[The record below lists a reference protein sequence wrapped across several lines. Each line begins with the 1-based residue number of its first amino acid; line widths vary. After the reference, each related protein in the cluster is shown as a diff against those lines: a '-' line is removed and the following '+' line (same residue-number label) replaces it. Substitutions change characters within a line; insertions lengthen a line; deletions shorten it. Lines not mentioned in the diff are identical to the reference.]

1 MKRKLI
7 TRNKNNVTG
16 VLRYA
21 RRNSLFPKDAMHF
34 GRYLAEIRML
44 IRHEHRYG
52 AEPDLAQA
60 EPAYRPGY
68 YIVPCISS
76 RGVICKHIIVSAE
89 KLKEMQRA

>member
-7 TRNKNNVTG
+7 TRNKKMISR
-16 VLRYA
+16 VLHFA
-21 RRNSLFPKDAMHF
+21 KRNWLFPKDAMHF
-34 GRYLAEIRML
+34 GRYRAEIRML

-76 RGVICKHIIVSAE
+76 RGVICKHIIVTAE
-89 KLKEMQRA
+89 KLEEMQRA